1 MKKILKT
8 LLILL
13 LVTINANS
21 QDKVGTVS
29 APFLSLASSARGT
42 AMGGA
47 FVAIA
52 NDENALIYNPGGLA
66 QISRNTVSFSNANY
80 FVGSSYQDFSAIIKS
95 GNADVFAIRAF
106 VLNYGE
112 MEVTTIQ
119 NPDGTGEL
127 FTPLDLSIG
136 LTYSRFLT
144 TNFSFGATAKY
155 VSQQI
160 WNSKATGF
168 AVDLGVLYRSDF
180 KNLRIGMSI
189 TNFGTDMTMTG
200 DNLKQAY
207 DIAPENNGNNDRL
220 PVYLATNA
228 WAMPLNFRVGLAM
241 DVLKTNLNT
250 VTMAVDAKHPSDNS
264 ESIDIGLEYGFK
276 NLVFLRA
283 GYRNMFTNIKSDAGF
298 TAGFGL
304 NYELNSQNMLRIGYS
319 YQQHEYLDSPQ
330 IWTLGVTF

>member
-1 MKKILKT
+1 MKKFITSLFILF
-8 LLILL
+8 
-13 LVTINANS
+13 LVANNANS

-47 FVAIA
+47 FVAIS

-66 QISRNTVSFSNANY
+66 QVNKNTVSFSNANY
-80 FVGSSYQDFSAIIKS
+80 FVGSSYQDFTAIINN
-95 GNADVFAIRAF
+95 GNFGAFAIRAF

-112 MEVTTIQ
+112 IPVTTIQ
-119 NPDGTGEL
+119 NPEGTGEL
-127 FTPLDLSIG
+127 FSPMDLSIG
-136 LTYSRFLT
+136 LTYSRYLT
-144 TNFSFGATAKY
+144 TSFSFGATVKY

-160 WNSKATGF
+160 WNSSATGF
-168 AVDLGVLYRSDF
+168 AVDLGVLYKSSF

-189 TNFGTDMTMTG
+189 TNFGTDMTMSG

-241 DVLKTNLNT
+241 DIYETTLNKIT
-250 VTMAVDAKHPSDNS
+250 LAVDAKHPSDNS
-264 ESIDIGLEYGFK
+264 EALDLGAEYGFK
-276 NLVFLRA
+276 NMVFLRA
-283 GYRNMFTNIKSDAGF
+283 GYRNMFTSMASDAGF
-298 TAGFGL
+298 AAGFGL
-304 NYELNSQNMLRIGYS
+304 NYELNSRNSIRIDYS
-319 YQQHEYLDSPQ
+319 YQKHEFLNSPQ
-330 IWTLGVTF
+330 IWTLGITF